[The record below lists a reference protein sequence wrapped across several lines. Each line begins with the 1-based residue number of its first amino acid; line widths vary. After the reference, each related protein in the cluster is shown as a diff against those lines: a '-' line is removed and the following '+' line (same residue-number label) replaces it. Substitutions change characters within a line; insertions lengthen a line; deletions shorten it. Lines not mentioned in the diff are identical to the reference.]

1 MNLIDVLILG
11 FILLGALHGYQRG
24 LLTSFANILSCIV
37 GFVVAA
43 WEYVVAL
50 HWAEKFFPLQQWLE
64 PVIYRT
70 ILPAVQSKASTLQQQ
85 ALGNILE
92 ALPPEWR
99 NIFSSLNLADGQ
111 TPQAIEQVTH
121 RLAGT
126 LVESILSLISF
137 GCVFLVV
144 VVLIQLLV
152 AIILRP
158 FNSWGGAFNRGGGLV
173 LGGVSALI
181 ALAVLSGLFS
191 PLMKL
196 GAGGSINDLIQHS
209 VFYPYLVGIFQVL
222 DQAFSA
228 QLSQKL
234 LEPFSL
240 GKGVWY

>member
-24 LLTSFANILSCIV
+24 LIISIANILSCVV
-37 GFVVAA
+37 GFMAAA
-43 WEYVVAL
+43 WEYVAAL
-50 HWAEKFFPLQQWLE
+50 QWAEKFFPFQQWLE

-85 ALGNILE
+85 TLGNILG

-99 NIFSSLNLADGQ
+99 SIFSSLNLTDIQ

-126 LVESILSLISF
+126 LAESILSLISF
-137 GCVFLVV
+137 GCVFLIV
-144 VVLIQLLV
+144 VVLIQLFV
-152 AIILRP
+152 AILLRP
-158 FNSWGGAFNRGGGLV
+158 FNSWGGVFNRGGGLV
-173 LGGVSALI
+173 LGGGCALI
-181 ALAVLSGLFS
+181 ALAVLAGLFS
-191 PLMKL
+191 PLLKL
-196 GAGGSINDLIQHS
+196 GGGGSINDLIQHS
-209 VFYPYLVGIFQVL
+209 AFYPYLVGIFQAL

-234 LEPFSL
+234 LEPFAL